1 MTIVNLPVSQEKD
14 AYGCSVNDVKMP
26 STGTLNGD
34 TMECSVPT
42 SAQLPEASSQTGKVT
57 ISVASFL
64 Q

>member
-26 STGTLNGD
+26 SALNGD

-42 SAQLPEASSQTGKVT
+42 SAQLPEASSETGKVT
-57 ISVASFL
+57 MSVASFL

>member
-26 STGTLNGD
+26 STLNGD

>member
-1 MTIVNLPVSQEKD
+1 MTIVNLPDSQEKD

-26 STGTLNGD
+26 STLNGD
-34 TMECSVPT
+34 TMECFVPT
-42 SAQLPEASSQTGKVT
+42 SAQLPEASSKTGKVT